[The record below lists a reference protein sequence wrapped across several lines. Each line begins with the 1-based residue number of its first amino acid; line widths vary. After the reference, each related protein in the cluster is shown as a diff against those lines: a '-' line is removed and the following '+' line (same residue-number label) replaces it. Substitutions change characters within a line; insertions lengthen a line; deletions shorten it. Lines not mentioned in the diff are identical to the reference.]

1 MPSPDLHRINT
12 RLRERHPLVQAITNT
27 VVQQFSANVLLAIG
41 AAPAMFD
48 HPADAAQFA
57 RVADALLINF
67 GTATDAQL
75 LAADAAIATM
85 RGTGRPWVLDPVS
98 FGAGDFRS
106 QRIRQVLAQGPTVVR
121 GNASEIMALA
131 GSGTG
136 ARGVD
141 STDEVDAALPGA
153 IALARRTGGVV
164 AISGARDAV
173 VAVLDGK
180 AQVARVAGGN
190 ALMTRVVGTGCALG
204 ATVAAYL
211 GAVGNRRD
219 AGTAAW
225 FEATVAAHAHFALA
239 GTRAAERANAPGSF
253 APAFLDA
260 LYAVQPADFE
270 RAGVARETRE
280 LP

>member
-1 MPSPDLHRINT
+1 MTPLDLPRIHT
-12 RLRERHPLVQAITNT
+12 GLCTRHPLVQAITNT

-57 RVADALLINF
+57 RVANALLVNF

-75 LAADAAIATM
+75 LAADAAVATM
-85 RGTGRPWVLDPVS
+85 GDAGKPWVLDPVS

-131 GSGTG
+131 GTGAG

-141 STDEVDAALPGA
+141 STDEVEAALPGA
-153 IALARRTGGVV
+153 IALARQTGGVV

-173 VAVLDGK
+173 VAVLNGE
-180 AQVARVAGGN
+180 AQVAHVDGGN

-211 GAVGNRRD
+211 GSIAD
-219 AGTAAW
+219 AHGAGAAAW
-225 FEATVAAHAHFALA
+225 FEATIAAHAHFALA
-239 GTRAAERANAPGSF
+239 GTRAAERAHAPGSF

-260 LYAVQPADFE
+260 LYEVQSGDFG
-270 RAGVARETRE
+270 RAGVALETRE
-280 LP
+280 LS